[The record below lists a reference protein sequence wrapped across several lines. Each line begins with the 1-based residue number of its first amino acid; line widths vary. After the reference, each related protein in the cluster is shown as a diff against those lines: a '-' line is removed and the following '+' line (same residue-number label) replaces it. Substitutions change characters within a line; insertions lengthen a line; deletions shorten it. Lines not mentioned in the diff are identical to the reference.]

1 MVARSSGEN
10 AHLSSPYIKSLMS
23 SKRDFVSHVQ
33 QQLMALGP
41 GESRL
46 DIVVLEPKMANKRCD
61 R

>member
-1 MVARSSGEN
+1 MVARSSGESV
-10 AHLSSPYIKSLMS
+10 HCPPPYIKSLTS

-46 DIVVLEPKMANKRCD
+46 DIVVLEPRMANKRCN